1 MHVSEFPQGGAFSNH
16 KKYLYFTGGQEKIK
30 NLGKIFLRLIL
41 NETDC
46 IIKMS
51 KMPSMIYSHWK
62 HLLIADD
69 NYIFVVGINSNKFEY
84 HIMKNMKWEAMPN
97 LNSEERQRPI
107 LVIHKNYLMPLWV
120 IHNITFWIQ

>member
-1 MHVSEFPQGGAFSNH
+1 
-16 KKYLYFTGGQEKIK
+16 
-30 NLGKIFLRLIL
+30 
-41 NETDC
+41 
-46 IIKMS
+46 
-51 KMPSMIYSHWK
+51 MPSMIYSHWK